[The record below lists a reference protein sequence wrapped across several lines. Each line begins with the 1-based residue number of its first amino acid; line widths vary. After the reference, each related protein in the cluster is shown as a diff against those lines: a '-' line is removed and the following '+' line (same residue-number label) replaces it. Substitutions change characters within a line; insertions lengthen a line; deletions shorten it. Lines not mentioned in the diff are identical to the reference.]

1 MNNIKKPIICTSPYL
16 RTTSYCNGVAKDL
29 FAALDR
35 LGIQHMEL
43 SNTMDIWCRDYMPV
57 LLFDDGYY
65 ATYQYQPDYLWNKKC
80 NRKYIT
86 NQTNASKGLKINTSL
101 SMGLVFDGG
110 NYVRHND
117 KRKSTVFMTDKI
129 LMENS
134 FCPSHELIVKLH
146 LSLAADIVLLPW
158 DMDEPYGHA
167 DGMVAP
173 LPDGRLLLNNYCQTA
188 KGKKK
193 DYYKRLLKMLDGHY
207 PFVELS
213 YDCKLEEDSWCYLN
227 FLKVPGAVLLPC
239 LSRGAKCD
247 NDQAAIEKFQELFP
261 DDEIIPIYAKSLIN
275 RGGGLHC
282 VTWEYFP
289 YNNRCMP

>member
-16 RTTSYCNGVAKDL
+16 RTTSYCNRVAKDL

-86 NQTNASKGLKINTSL
+86 NQTNASKGLEINTSL

-188 KGKKK
+188 KGKKI
-193 DYYKRLLKMLDGHY
+193 DYYKRLLKMLDGHF

-261 DDEIIPIYAKSLIN
+261 DDEIIPIYAKPLIK

>member
-1 MNNIKKPIICTSPYL
+1 MNNNKKPIICTSPYL
-16 RTTSYCNGVAKDL
+16 RSTSYCKGVAKDL
-29 FAALDR
+29 FEALDR

-57 LLFDDGYY
+57 PLFDDGYY
-65 ATYQYQPDYLWNKKC
+65 ATYQYQPDYLWDKKC
-80 NRKYIT
+80 NHKYIT
-86 NQTNASKGLKINTSL
+86 SQIDASKDLKMNTPL
-101 SMGLVFDGG
+101 SMGVVFDGG
-110 NYVRHND
+110 NYVRLCGN
-117 KRKSTVFMTDKI
+117 RNSTVFMTDKI

-134 FCPSHELIVKLH
+134 YWTLHELILRLH

-167 DGMVAP
+167 DGMVAS

-188 KGKKK
+188 KGNKI
-193 DYYKRLLKMLDGHY
+193 DYYKRLLKMIDGHF

-239 LSRGAKCD
+239 LSKGARCD

-289 YNNRCMP
+289 YNNRCMA

>member
-65 ATYQYQPDYLWNKKC
+65 ATYQYQPDYLWDKKC

-86 NQTNASKGLKINTSL
+86 NQTNASKGLEINTSL

-167 DGMVAP
+167 DGMGAP

-188 KGKKK
+188 KGKKI
-193 DYYKRLLKMLDGHY
+193 DYYKRLLKMLDGHF

-239 LSRGAKCD
+239 LSKGAKCD

>member
-86 NQTNASKGLKINTSL
+86 NQTNASKGLEINTSL

-188 KGKKK
+188 KGKKI
-193 DYYKRLLKMLDGHY
+193 DYYKRLLKMLDGHF

-227 FLKVPGAVLLPC
+227 FLKVPRALLLPC
-239 LSRGAKCD
+239 LSSGARCD

-261 DDEIIPIYAKSLIN
+261 DDEIIPIYAKPLIK

>member
-86 NQTNASKGLKINTSL
+86 NQTNASKGLEINTSL

-110 NYVRHND
+110 NYVRHKD
-117 KRKSTVFMTDKI
+117 KRKSPAFMTDKI

-188 KGKKK
+188 KGKKI

-239 LSRGAKCD
+239 LSRGARCD
-247 NDQAAIEKFQELFP
+247 NDQAAIEKFKELFP

>member
-86 NQTNASKGLKINTSL
+86 NQTNASKGLEINTSL
-101 SMGLVFDGG
+101 SMGLIFDGG

-188 KGKKK
+188 KGKKI
-193 DYYKRLLKMLDGHY
+193 DYYKRLLKMLDGHFA
-207 PFVELS
+207 FVELS

-239 LSRGAKCD
+239 LSSGARCD

>member
-86 NQTNASKGLKINTSL
+86 NQTNASKGLEINTSL

-193 DYYKRLLKMLDGHY
+193 DYYKRLLKMLDGHF

-239 LSRGAKCD
+239 LSRGARCD

>member
-86 NQTNASKGLKINTSL
+86 NQTNASKGLEINTSL
-101 SMGLVFDGG
+101 SMGLIFDGG

-193 DYYKRLLKMLDGHY
+193 DYYKRLLKMLDGHF

-227 FLKVPGAVLLPC
+227 FLKVPGAVLLP
-239 LSRGAKCD
+239 L
-247 NDQAAIEKFQELFP
+247 L
-261 DDEIIPIYAKSLIN
+261 
-275 RGGGLHC
+275 
-282 VTWEYFP
+282 
-289 YNNRCMP
+289 

>member
-193 DYYKRLLKMLDGHY
+193 DYYKRLLKMLDGHF

>member
-86 NQTNASKGLKINTSL
+86 NQTNASKGLEINTSL
-101 SMGLVFDGG
+101 SMGLIFDGG

-188 KGKKK
+188 KGKKI
-193 DYYKRLLKMLDGHY
+193 DYYKRLLKMLDGHF

-261 DDEIIPIYAKSLIN
+261 DDEIIPIYAKPLIK

>member
-16 RTTSYCNGVAKDL
+16 RTTSYYNGVAKDL

-65 ATYQYQPDYLWNKKC
+65 ATYQYQPDYLWDKKC
-80 NRKYIT
+80 NHKYIT
-86 NQTNASKGLKINTSL
+86 NQTNASKGLEINTSL

-188 KGKKK
+188 KGKKI

-239 LSRGAKCD
+239 LSREAKCD
-247 NDQAAIEKFQELFP
+247 NDQTAIEKFQELFP

-289 YNNRCMP
+289 YNNRCMS

>member
-86 NQTNASKGLKINTSL
+86 NQTNASKGLEINTSL

-188 KGKKK
+188 KGKKI
-193 DYYKRLLKMLDGHY
+193 DYYKRLLKMLDGY
-207 PFVELS
+207 FPFVELS

-261 DDEIIPIYAKSLIN
+261 DDEIIPIYAKPLIKQ
-275 RGGGLHC
+275 GGGLHC